1 MSPITTMVLI
11 AACWIVFYGRCLAIW
26 SWFRRRRIL
35 REHAEQLDRLYPTEE
50 REQK

>member
-11 AACWIVFYGRCLAIW
+11 AACWIVFYGRCLAIR

-35 REHAEQLDRLYPTEE
+35 REYRERFDRDFPTETKE
-50 REQK
+50 